1 MFQYDL
7 LTFFTFIVGR
17 HIAPS
22 AVSCRPKLVFGVF
35 IQNLSNFPICSC
47 TVVAFCRCLRFVPCS
62 AGEAGEQSTAIQGS
76 WRLCIAAYLHIPKQL
91 HQDLF
96 FSVCPTIFLFW
107 TSAAT
112 AAVAVLLQLRARQ
125 IRMGSYWRWVNF
137 LRSLQLRAIERRHSI
152 LRLRVVREI
161 RRAHSWILLLWTCLE
176 KNGKQI
182 NNLSYPDKKKCEWN
196 EGET

>member
-47 TVVAFCRCLRFVPCS
+47 TVVAFCRCLRFVRCS

-76 WRLCIAAYLHIPKQL
+76 WRLCIAAYLHFLQTAPPRSFLQCL
-91 HQDLF
+91 SND
-96 FSVCPTIFLFW
+96 FSFFW

-112 AAVAVLLQLRARQ
+112 AAVVVLLQLRARQ

-137 LRSLQLRAIERRHSI
+137 LCSLQLRAIERQHSI

-161 RRAHSWILLLWTCLE
+161 RRAHSRILLLWILL
-176 KNGKQI
+176 GKKRKT
-182 NNLSYPDKKKCEWN
+182 NK
-196 EGET
+196 